1 MAHEQDMLMRLEQ
14 HRRRMAEAG
23 NIAQARFDK
32 SQNDAITRE
41 IQLYWRD
48 MTEYYEREHDG

>member
-1 MAHEQDMLMRLEQ
+1 MAHEQDMLIRLEQ

-23 NIAQARFDK
+23 NISQARFDK
-32 SQNDAITRE
+32 TANDAITRE
-41 IQLYWRD
+41 IQLYWQD